1 LVAKSDRSKVSIHYT
16 ETIQGEKIMN
26 LELYQQVYLNHDLPE
41 YQLKKG
47 DIATLI
53 DFVLHPHNQE
63 EGCILEVF
71 NALGESIHVVAIPKS
86 WVIPLQSNQI
96 FSVRTLA
103 LAS

>member
-1 LVAKSDRSKVSIHYT
+1 
-16 ETIQGEKIMN
+16 MN

-53 DFVLHPHNQE
+53 DFVPHPQNQE

-86 WVIPLQSNQI
+86 WVVPLQSNQI

>member
-1 LVAKSDRSKVSIHYT
+1 
-16 ETIQGEKIMN
+16 MN

-53 DFVLHPHNQE
+53 DFVPHPHNQE

-96 FSVRTLA
+96 FSVRTFA
-103 LAS
+103 IAS

>member
-1 LVAKSDRSKVSIHYT
+1 LATKSDRSEVSIYYP

-26 LELYQQVYLNHDLPE
+26 LELYQQVYLNRDLTE

-53 DFVLHPHNQE
+53 DFVPHSHNQE
-63 EGCILEVF
+63 EGCVLEVF

>member
-1 LVAKSDRSKVSIHYT
+1 LATKSDRSEVSIYYP
-16 ETIQGEKIMN
+16 ETIQGEKVMN
-26 LELYQQVYLNHDLPE
+26 LELYQQVYLNRDLIE

-53 DFVLHPHNQE
+53 DFVPHPHNQE
-63 EGCILEVF
+63 EGCVLEVF
-71 NALGESIHVVAIPKS
+71 NALGESIHVVATPKS

>member
-1 LVAKSDRSKVSIHYT
+1 
-16 ETIQGEKIMN
+16 MN

-53 DFVLHPHNQE
+53 DFVSHPHNQE

-71 NALGESIHVVAIPKS
+71 NALGESIHVVVIPKS
-86 WVIPLQSNQI
+86 WVVPLQSNQI
-96 FSVRTLA
+96 FSVNTLA

>member
-1 LVAKSDRSKVSIHYT
+1 MSVKASVQGLERINVRESKNNRSDKIALVRSEVSIYYP

-53 DFVLHPHNQE
+53 DFVPHPHNQE
-63 EGCILEVF
+63 EGCILEY
-71 NALGESIHVVAIPKS
+71 STH
-86 WVIPLQSNQI
+86 
-96 FSVRTLA
+96 
-103 LAS
+103 

>member
-1 LVAKSDRSKVSIHYT
+1 LATKSDRSEVSIYYP
-16 ETIQGEKIMN
+16 ETIQGEKVMN
-26 LELYQQVYLNHDLPE
+26 LELYQQVYLNRDLIE

-53 DFVLHPHNQE
+53 DFVPHSHNQE
-63 EGCILEVF
+63 EGCVLEVF

>member
-1 LVAKSDRSKVSIHYT
+1 LATKSDRSEVSIYYP
-16 ETIQGEKIMN
+16 ETIQGEKVMN
-26 LELYQQVYLNHDLPE
+26 LELYQQVYLNRDLTE

-53 DFVLHPHNQE
+53 DFVPHSHNQE
-63 EGCILEVF
+63 EGCVLEVF